1 MTKKKENQT
10 LTEDVLSA
18 LSRSKVMEIKDLFEK
33 KGIKEFLSN
42 QELKTTAQVLLQNNL
57 NVCKASKQIFMHRN
71 TLLYRVA
78 KIKKQTSFD
87 MKNFDD
93 AMSIK
98 TLLILFEL
106 YGN

>member
-42 QELKTTAQVLLQNNL
+42 QELKITAQVLLQNNL

-71 TLLYRVA
+71 TLLYRIA